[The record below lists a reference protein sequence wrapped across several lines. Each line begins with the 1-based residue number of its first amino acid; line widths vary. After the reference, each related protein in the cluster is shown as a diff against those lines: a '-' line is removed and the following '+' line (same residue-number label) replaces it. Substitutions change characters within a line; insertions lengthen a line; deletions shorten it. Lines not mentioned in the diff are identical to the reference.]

1 MQING
6 TTLTRRQ
13 KTLVRVALTKEH
25 ERVTD
30 TMRILYQ
37 ANLDSDTRARATT
50 AILALTDE
58 ITTLMNLINED
69 QKESHNA

>member
-6 TTLTRRQ
+6 TTLTKRQ
-13 KTLVRVALTKEH
+13 KTLVRVALTREH
-25 ERVTD
+25 ERATD

-37 ANLDSDTRARATT
+37 ANLDHDTRARAATV
-50 AILALTDE
+50 ILALTDE

-69 QKESHNA
+69 KENHNA

>member
-6 TTLTRRQ
+6 TTLSKRQ
-13 KTLVRVALTKEH
+13 KTLIRGTLLREH
-25 ERVTD
+25 ARVTD

-37 ANLDSDTRARATT
+37 ANLDHDTRAKATT

-69 QKESHNA
+69 QKEPHNA

>member
-6 TTLTRRQ
+6 TTLTKRQ
-13 KTLVRVALTKEH
+13 KALVRVALTREH
-25 ERVTD
+25 ARITD
-30 TMRILYQ
+30 SMRILYQ
-37 ANLDSDTRARATT
+37 AGLDHDTRARATT

-69 QKESHNA
+69 KENHNA

>member
-6 TTLTRRQ
+6 TTLTKYQ
-13 KTLVRVALTKEH
+13 KHIIRSALLREH
-25 ERVTD
+25 ERTTD

-37 ANLDSDTRARATT
+37 ANLDHDTRAHATT
-50 AILALTDE
+50 AILALTDK

-69 QKESHNA
+69 QENPNA

>member
-6 TTLTRRQ
+6 TTLTKRQ
-13 KTLVRVALTKEH
+13 KALVRVALTREH
-25 ERVTD
+25 ARVTD
-30 TMRILYQ
+30 SMRILYQ
-37 ANLDSDTRARATT
+37 ADLDSDTRARATT

-69 QKESHNA
+69 KENHNA

>member
-6 TTLTRRQ
+6 TSITRRQ
-13 KTLVRVALTKEH
+13 RRIIIGALTREH
-25 ERVTD
+25 TRATD
-30 TMRILYQ
+30 SMRILYQ
-37 ANLDSDTRARATT
+37 ANLDHDTRARATT

-69 QKESHNA
+69 KENHNA

>member
-6 TTLTRRQ
+6 TTLTKRQ
-13 KTLVRVALTKEH
+13 KTLVRVALTREH
-25 ERVTD
+25 ERATD

-37 ANLDSDTRARATT
+37 ANLDHDTRARAAT

-69 QKESHNA
+69 KENHNA

>member
-6 TTLTRRQ
+6 TTLTKRQ
-13 KTLVRVALTKEH
+13 KALIRGALTREH
-25 ERVTD
+25 ARITD
-30 TMRILYQ
+30 SMRILYQ
-37 ANLDSDTRARATT
+37 EANLDHDTRARAAT

-69 QKESHNA
+69 QENRNA

>member
-1 MQING
+1 MQINS
-6 TTLTRRQ
+6 TTLTKRQ
-13 KTLVRVALTKEH
+13 KTLVRVALTREH
-25 ERVTD
+25 ERATD

-37 ANLDSDTRARATT
+37 ANLDHDTRARATT

-69 QKESHNA
+69 KENHNA

>member
-6 TTLTRRQ
+6 TTLTKRQ
-13 KTLVRVALTKEH
+13 KTLVRVALTREH
-25 ERVTD
+25 ERATD
-30 TMRILYQ
+30 SMRILYQ
-37 ANLDSDTRARATT
+37 ANLDHDTRARATT

-69 QKESHNA
+69 QENPNA

>member
-6 TTLTRRQ
+6 TTLTKRQ
-13 KTLVRVALTKEH
+13 KTLVRVALTREH
-25 ERVTD
+25 ERTTD

-37 ANLDSDTRARATT
+37 ANLDHDTRARATT

-69 QKESHNA
+69 KENHNA